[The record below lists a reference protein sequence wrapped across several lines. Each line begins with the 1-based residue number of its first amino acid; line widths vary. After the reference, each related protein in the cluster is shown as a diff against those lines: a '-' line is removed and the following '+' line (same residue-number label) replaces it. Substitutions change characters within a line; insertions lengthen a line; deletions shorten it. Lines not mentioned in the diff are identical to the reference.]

1 VAFRQKAPASRS
13 GRLDAPPRA
22 AAVTP
27 SSRNH
32 RVRRRTLAALFIVLA
47 LGSADL
53 ARPPDRQWSAAAALG
68 SIRFYQAY
76 ISPWMPLVGIRC
88 RFKPTC
94 SHYAA
99 ESIRRH
105 GALVGGWRAFTRVL
119 RCGPWTRVGT
129 VDLPN

>member
-1 VAFRQKAPASRS
+1 VVFRKAPASRS
-13 GRLDAPPRA
+13 DPLDAARPRP

-32 RVRRRTLAALFIVLA
+32 RVRRRALAVLFIVLV
-47 LGSADL
+47 LVSADL
-53 ARPPDRQWSAAAALG
+53 ARPPDRQWSAAVALG
-68 SIRFYQAY
+68 GIRFYQAH
-76 ISPWMPLVGIRC
+76 ISSWMPRVGIRC

-119 RCGPWTRVGT
+119 RCGPWTPVGT
-129 VDLPN
+129 VDLPD